1 MNQLL
6 EEINKASSTDGRF
19 VAINAMV
26 DPIWDVDFLQD
37 SMREL
42 WRQKLALSERRDGGS
57 PVRETESLG
66 AIPELQNC
74 VASAGCRSLP
84 SVEAVTVRECLSNC
98 DIFAVLRNSI
108 AEEEEVE
115 EGEICQDYSVDI
127 DMKIDR
133 YLGEFREEFEGII
146 SFENLG
152 SRFGMYGSFLPCYQH
167 PPSLLFHPTIQSV
180 PSTSKFSSQQSNSVE
195 LNPEVTTSSV
205 GGPISVRKKTVKRNR
220 GGKGSIDVKAH
231 NGREISVK
239 KTKLSDQDCLVTSR
253 SNGNDLGDGDA
264 NAVDRESEKG
274 ESSTSKG
281 EDKSRTRGTIT
292 RIIPGIKDSPPIDRG
307 TTERDH
313 LRKKYR
319 VKRQSQAEFGMV
331 RMQVCKFPRKQALG
345 YGKEAR
351 TCIAI

>member
-1 MNQLL
+1 
-6 EEINKASSTDGRF
+6 
-19 VAINAMV
+19 
-26 DPIWDVDFLQD
+26 
-37 SMREL
+37 
-42 WRQKLALSERRDGGS
+42 
-57 PVRETESLG
+57 
-66 AIPELQNC
+66 
-74 VASAGCRSLP
+74 
-84 SVEAVTVRECLSNC
+84 
-98 DIFAVLRNSI
+98 
-108 AEEEEVE
+108 
-115 EGEICQDYSVDI
+115 
-127 DMKIDR
+127 MKIDR

-205 GGPISVRKKTVKRNR
+205 GGPISLRKKTWRLFPYGTKREQLSDSWLCSMLDWLP
-220 GGKGSIDVKAH
+220 GMDHCDGSIDVKAH

-264 NAVDRESEKG
+264 NAVDRE
-274 ESSTSKG
+274 
-281 EDKSRTRGTIT
+281 
-292 RIIPGIKDSPPIDRG
+292 DSPPIDRG